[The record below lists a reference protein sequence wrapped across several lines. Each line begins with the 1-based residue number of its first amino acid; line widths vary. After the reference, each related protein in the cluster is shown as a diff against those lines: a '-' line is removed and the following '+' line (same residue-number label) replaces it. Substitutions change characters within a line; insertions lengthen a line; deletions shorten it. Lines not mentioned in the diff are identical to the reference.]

1 LASSSIKDLLKCFT
15 DHPLANHVREKP
27 AQVWHWRVASRE
39 EPASYQFPADQGMLH
54 QKSTFGKAVD
64 VTLKRDNL

>member
-1 LASSSIKDLLKCFT
+1 MCEKSVKTGHFSLVFHMVFHIHTPSS
-15 DHPLANHVREKP
+15 
-27 AQVWHWRVASRE
+27 VWHWRVASRE
-39 EPASYQFPADQGMLH
+39 EPANNQFPAIQGMLH

>member
-1 LASSSIKDLLKCFT
+1 MASSSVKDLLKCFA

-39 EPASYQFPADQGMLH
+39 EPDNNQFPAIQGMLH